1 MEDGT
6 SGELPAA
13 GNDSKLGYFD
23 ALKIVALPL
32 GSIVSVLAVVFY
44 FAAGAWVEGIVQ
56 AEIAKTVEAAGLN
69 EDTLIAHT
77 GKIAQHDKD
86 IEDNEEEIDE
96 VDDKFTQ
103 FVRDVI
109 AKL

>member
-1 MEDGT
+1 MESGT
-6 SGELPAA
+6 GSELPAERA
-13 GNDSKLGYFD
+13 IGYFD

-32 GSIVSVLAVVFY
+32 GSVVGVLGLVFY
-44 FAAGAWVEGIVQ
+44 FAAGAWVKGIVQ
-56 AEIAKTVEAAGLN
+56 DEITALELGSSTAST
-69 EDTLIAHT
+69 TLTQHAS
-77 GKIAQHDKD
+77 KLEQHDKD

>member
-6 SGELPAA
+6 RGELPAA

-44 FAAGAWVEGIVQ
+44 FAAGAWVKGIVVE
-56 AEIAKTVEAAGLN
+56 EITALQLGSNTAAS
-69 EDTLIAHT
+69 TLQAHT
-77 GKIAQHDKD
+77 QTLEQHEED

>member
-1 MEDGT
+1 MESGT
-6 SGELPAA
+6 GGELPAA
-13 GNDSKLGYFD
+13 GNNGKLGYFE
-23 ALKIVALPL
+23 ALKVVALPL

-44 FAAGAWVEGIVQ
+44 FAAGAWVKGIV
-56 AEIAKTVEAAGLN
+56 AEEITALETGSSTASTTLTQHTAKLE
-69 EDTLIAHT
+69 
-77 GKIAQHDKD
+77 QHDKD

>member
-1 MEDGT
+1 MR
-6 SGELPAA
+6 
-13 GNDSKLGYFD
+13 
-23 ALKIVALPL
+23 
-32 GSIVSVLAVVFY
+32 
-44 FAAGAWVEGIVQ
+44 
-56 AEIAKTVEAAGLN
+56 AEIKATIASQGLN
-69 EDTLIAHT
+69 ANTLIAHT
-77 GKIAQHDKD
+77 SKLEQHDKD